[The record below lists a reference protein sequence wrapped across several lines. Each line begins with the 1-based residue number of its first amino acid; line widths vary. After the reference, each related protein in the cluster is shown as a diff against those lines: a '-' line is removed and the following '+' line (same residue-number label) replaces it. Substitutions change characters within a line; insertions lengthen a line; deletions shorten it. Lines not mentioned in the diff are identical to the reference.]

1 MDSRNMIV
9 LVGRLVADPELR
21 YTATGDPVA
30 NFALAV
36 NRTTR
41 KPDGSFEDSLDGF
54 FDCEH
59 FGRTAL
65 SLAESC
71 GKGSEV
77 QVAGSLHQNKFK
89 VGNGAGQRNVSKIV
103 IKAKTVA
110 PVLAPA
116 KQQAPA
122 QPVQQPAAQPQ
133 AVAQPA

>member
-21 YTATGDPVA
+21 FTPGGEPVA

-59 FGRTAL
+59 FGKTAVT
-65 SLAESC
+65 LAESC

-77 QVAGSLHQNKFK
+77 QVTGSLHQRKFK
-89 VGNGAGQRNVSKIV
+89 VGNGAGERTVSKIAV
-103 IKAKTVA
+103 RAKTVA
-110 PVLAPA
+110 PVLAPPKA
-116 KQQAPA
+116 E
-122 QPVQQPAAQPQ
+122 PAAQPVTAPVQQ
-133 AVAQPA
+133 AVPQPA

>member
-21 YTATGDPVA
+21 YTDSGDPVA

-59 FGRTAL
+59 FGKTAVT
-65 SLAESC
+65 LAENY

-77 QVAGSLHQNKFK
+77 QITGSLHQRKFK
-89 VGNGAGQRNVSKIV
+89 VGNGTGERTVSKIAV
-103 IKAKTVA
+103 RAKTVA
-110 PVLAPA
+110 PVLAPPKA
-116 KQQAPA
+116 GTPA
-122 QPVQQPAAQPQ
+122 RPVSAPVQQ
-133 AVAQPA
+133 AVPQPA